1 MKVLFIGG
9 TGVISTDTA
18 RLAIRKGYDVTLLN
32 RGNSKLA
39 PEGARQLHCDVYD
52 RDKLLSVLGNE
63 SWDVILD
70 TISFTPDQLQYKLD
84 VFRGRYRQW
93 IFISS
98 SAVYRRGGKLPVNE
112 ESPLGNFGW
121 NYSVDKAVSEALL
134 QREHYL
140 YDSIWTVVRPSE
152 TYNDLRVPGV
162 FVANPL
168 KGGYTIVNRLRH
180 GKPTIVHDEGLTI
193 NNFTH
198 ATDIAK
204 GIVGLFG
211 NESAYLQAFN
221 ATSDETHS
229 WREVAE
235 MVCRAAGVEPNIVYV
250 PTKELVKTFPRSS
263 LGDTYGVLVW
273 SKCFNMVYDSSKLK
287 KLVPEFRCDVSM
299 QEGLRRTVAF
309 YDTHPEYC
317 GIDEALDSQMDD
329 ICNRFRK

>member
-18 RLAIRKGYDVTLLN
+18 RLAVQKGFDVTLLN

-39 PEGARQLHCDVYD
+39 PEGAKQLHSDVYD
-52 RDKLLSVLGNE
+52 REKLLNVIVNE
-63 SWDVILD
+63 CWDVILD
-70 TISFTPDQLQYKLD
+70 TNSFTPDQIKYKLD
-84 VFRGRYRQW
+84 VFRGRYKQW

-98 SAVYRRGGKLPVNE
+98 SAVYQRGGEQPITEK
-112 ESPLGNFGW
+112 SPLGNFGW
-121 NYSVDKAVSEALL
+121 SYSVDKAVCEALL
-134 QREHYL
+134 QREY
-140 YDSIWTVVRPSE
+140 YMYGNIYTVIRPSE
-152 TYNDLRVPGV
+152 TYNNLRVPGV
-162 FVANPL
+162 FVADPH
-168 KGGYTIVNRLRH
+168 KGGYTILNRVRR
-180 GKPTIVHDEGLTI
+180 GKPTIVHDDGLTI

-211 NESAYLQAFN
+211 NEDAYLQAYN

-229 WREVAE
+229 WQEVAE
-235 MVCRAAGVEPNIVYV
+235 MMCRAAGVEPNIVYV
-250 PTKELVKTFPRSS
+250 PTRELVKALPHSS

-287 KLVPEFRCDVSM
+287 QLVPEFKCSVSLE
-299 QEGLRRTVAF
+299 EGLRRTVRF

-329 ICNRFRK
+329 ICNRFR

>member
-18 RLAIRKGYDVTLLN
+18 RLAVEKGFDVTLLN

-39 PEGARQLHCDVYD
+39 PEGTKQLHSDVYD
-52 RDKLLSVLGNE
+52 QAKLLSVIG
-63 SWDVILD
+63 SRCWDVILD
-70 TISFTPDQLQYKLD
+70 TNSFTSDQLQYKLD
-84 VFRGRYRQW
+84 VFRGRYKQW

-98 SAVYRRGGKLPVNE
+98 SAVYQRGGEQPVTE
-112 ESPLGNFGW
+112 RSPLGNFGW
-121 NYSVDKAVSEALL
+121 NYSVDKAVCESLL
-134 QREHYL
+134 QREYYMHG
-140 YDSIWTVVRPSE
+140 SIYTIIRPSE

-162 FVANPL
+162 FVANPHN
-168 KGGYTIVNRLRH
+168 GGYTILNRVRN
-180 GKPTIVHDEGLTI
+180 GKPTIVHDAGLTI

-211 NESAYLQAFN
+211 NEDAYLQAYN
-221 ATSDETHS
+221 AASDETHS

-250 PTKELVKTFPRSS
+250 PTRELVQALPQSS

-287 KLVPEFRCDVSM
+287 QLVPMFRCTVSLA
-299 QEGLRRTVAF
+299 EGLRRTVRF

-317 GIDEALDSQMDD
+317 GIDEALDKQMDD
-329 ICNRFRK
+329 ICSRFK